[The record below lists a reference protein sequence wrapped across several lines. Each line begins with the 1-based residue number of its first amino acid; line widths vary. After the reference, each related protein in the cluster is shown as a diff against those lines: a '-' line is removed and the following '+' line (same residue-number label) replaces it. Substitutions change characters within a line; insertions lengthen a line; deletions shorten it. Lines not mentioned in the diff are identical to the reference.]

1 MKYGYSSKNVNDEI
15 NVYIISETSGKIE
28 KIRSLKIKKTICD
41 TFEFKMRITLSDES
55 QATEIKA
62 VCQRAAIGKEMPEN
76 YKFEFMVIKT
86 LKLKQFTPGMVLL
99 AAKHT
104 ELSLVFYDRKESDNY
119 LTFDNAARVIN
130 QKPKLPSATD
140 LPGRLMT
147 ELYKL

>member
-15 NVYIISETSGKIE
+15 NVFIISEKGEKVE
-28 KIRSLKIKKTICD
+28 KIKSSKTKKTIFD
-41 TFEFKMRITLSDES
+41 TFEFKMRIQISEES

-76 YKFEFMVIKT
+76 YKFQFLVIKT
-86 LKLKQFTPGMVLL
+86 LKIRKFTPGIVFL

-104 ELSLVFYDRKESDNY
+104 DISLVFYDRKEATNY
-119 LTFDNAARVIN
+119 LTFDTAARVIN
-130 QKPKLPSATD
+130 QKPKALSATD

-147 ELYKL
+147 ELYNW